1 MKITLIVLF
10 VALVALGVVC
20 LLLLSYTAT
29 LHNESKD
36 ATEKLNEANR
46 TIADLRTELN
56 KANGKL
62 GGLQAKINR
71 LQKKLE
77 LLTTQKK

>member
-1 MKITLIVLF
+1 MAMKITLIVLF
-10 VALVALGVVC
+10 VVLVALGVVC

-29 LHNESKD
+29 LHNEGKD
-36 ATEKLNEANR
+36 ATEKLDEANR

-62 GGLQAKINR
+62 GGLQSKINR
-71 LQKKLE
+71 LQKKLD
-77 LLTTQKK
+77 LLTT

>member
-1 MKITLIVLF
+1 MAMTITLIVLF
-10 VALVALGVVC
+10 VLLVALGVVC

-29 LHNESKD
+29 LHNENKD

-46 TIADLRTELN
+46 TIANLRTELN

-62 GGLQAKINR
+62 GGLQNKINR
-71 LQKKLE
+71 LKKKLD
-77 LLTTQKK
+77 LLTT